1 MEARTAI
8 RGSGISR
15 SFVAVM
21 AVVATMGL
29 GVTAGVVAKNLS
41 VPAAVPSHILAGQ
54 GGSLQYSGHRG
65 GVQAIDDRLQ
75 PAYMQVDTRG
85 VKAAPAAVLPDDR
98 ATTIKAA
105 LSGNLQADTRGIIP
119 AEAFAPVA
127 QFAPNSFL
135 GPDAQD
141 RNATLAAGLAPDAWL
156 GYDISG
162 FPSDGASAAA
172 AQLAPNS
179 FLGPDAQER
188 NAQLAAAART
198 TKAHG
203 YI

>member
-1 MEARTAI
+1 
-8 RGSGISR
+8 
-15 SFVAVM
+15 
-21 AVVATMGL
+21 MGL

-41 VPAAVPSHILAGQ
+41 APVAVPGHIVQGQ
-54 GGSLQYSGHRG
+54 GGALQVAGHRG
-65 GVQAIDDRLQ
+65 GVQSIDDTLQ

-105 LSGNLQADTRGIIP
+105 LSGNLQANTRGIIP
-119 AEAFAPVA
+119 AEAFAPV
-127 QFAPNSFL
+127 
-135 GPDAQD
+135 
-141 RNATLAAGLAPDAWL
+141 
-156 GYDISG
+156 
-162 FPSDGASAAA
+162 

-188 NAQLAAAART
+188 NSQLAASMRAS
-198 TKAHG
+198 KPHG

>member
-15 SFVAVM
+15 SFVAVC

-41 VPAAVPSHILAGQ
+41 APAGVPAHIVQGQ
-54 GGSLQYSGHRG
+54 GGSLQLSGHRG
-65 GVQAIDDRLQ
+65 GVQTIDEKLA
-75 PAYMQVDTRG
+75 PAYQQVDTRG

-119 AEAFAPVA
+119 AEAFAPTTQLV
-127 QFAPNSFL
+127 PN
-135 GPDAQD
+135 
-141 RNATLAAGLAPDAWL
+141 R
-156 GYDISG
+156 
-162 FPSDGASAAA
+162 
-172 AQLAPNS
+172 

-188 NAQLAAAART
+188 NSQLAASIRAS
-198 TKAHG
+198 KPHG

>member
-1 MEARTAI
+1 
-8 RGSGISR
+8 
-15 SFVAVM
+15 M

-41 VPAAVPSHILAGQ
+41 APAAVPAHVVQGQ
-54 GGSLQYSGHRG
+54 GGSLQLSGHRG
-65 GVQAIDDRLQ
+65 GVQTIDEKLT
-75 PAYMQVDTRG
+75 PAYQQVDTRG

-105 LSGNLQADTRGIIP
+105 LSGRNLQADTRGIIP

-135 GPDAQD
+135 GPDAQE
-141 RNATLAAGLAPDAWL
+141 RNAKLAAALAPDPTL
-156 GYDISG
+156 GYDISS
-162 FPSDGASAAA
+162 FTQGAPNT
-172 AQLAPNS
+172 QLAPNS
-179 FLGPDAQER
+179 FVGPDAQER
-188 NAQLAAAART
+188 NSQLAASMRVL
-198 TKAHG
+198 KAHG

>member
-1 MEARTAI
+1 VEVRTAVS
-8 RGSGISR
+8 GSGISR

-41 VPAAVPSHILAGQ
+41 APAAVPAHVVQGQ
-54 GGSLQYSGHRG
+54 GGSLQLSGHRG
-65 GVQAIDDRLQ
+65 GVQSINENLQ
-75 PAYMQVDTRG
+75 PAYQQVDTRG
-85 VKAAPAAVLPDDR
+85 VKAAPAAVGPDDR
-98 ATTIKAA
+98 PTTTHPA

-135 GPDAQD
+135 GPDAQE
-141 RNATLAAGLAPDAWL
+141 RNAKLAAALAPDPTL
-156 GYDISG
+156 GYDISS
-162 FPSDGASAAA
+162 FTQGAPNT
-172 AQLAPNS
+172 QLAPNS
-179 FLGPDAQER
+179 FVGPDAQER
-188 NAQLAAAART
+188 NSQLAASMRVL
-198 TKAHG
+198 KAHG

>member
-1 MEARTAI
+1 MCL
-8 RGSGISR
+8 
-15 SFVAVM
+15 
-21 AVVATMGL
+21 VVATMGL

-41 VPAAVPSHILAGQ
+41 APVALPAHIVQGQ
-54 GGSLQYSGHRG
+54 GGALQMAGHRG
-65 GVQAIDDRLQ
+65 GVQTIDEKLA
-75 PAYMQVDTRG
+75 PAYQQVDTRG

-105 LSGNLQADTRGIIP
+105 LSGNLQANTRGIIP

-135 GPDAQD
+135 GPDAQE
-141 RNATLAAGLAPDAWL
+141 RNAKLAAAVAPDAAL
-156 GYDISG
+156 GYDISS
-162 FPSDGASAAA
+162 FTQGAPNT
-172 AQLAPNS
+172 QLAPNS

-188 NAQLAAAART
+188 NSRLAASTRVL
-198 TKAHG
+198 KAHG